1 MYRLLLV
8 LMLILVVSCEKESV
22 PKPKAYL
29 SLNYPTVPYKKLEV
43 KRPYIFDVSTNATVK
58 KLPKNWLKVA
68 YPSLKASI
76 DITYRPVN
84 NNLKELLIEAEK
96 LVFEHAIKA
105 DQISS
110 NNFENTK
117 NNVYGTLYDIAGNS
131 ASQVQFHVTDST
143 NHFLK
148 ASLFFKT
155 KPNYD
160 SILPA
165 VDYLKKDMVRIM
177 ESLQWQK

>member
-1 MYRLLLV
+1 MNTQTNTQT
-8 LMLILVVSCEKESV
+8 SSTTDSSKESV

-84 NNLKELLIEAEK
+84 NNL
-96 LVFEHAIKA
+96 
-105 DQISS
+105 ISIIS
-110 NNFENTK
+110 R
-117 NNVYGTLYDIAGNS
+117 
-131 ASQVQFHVTDST
+131 
-143 NHFLK
+143 LK
-148 ASLFFKT
+148 Y
-155 KPNYD
+155 N
-160 SILPA
+160 IL
-165 VDYLKKDMVRIM
+165 
-177 ESLQWQK
+177 